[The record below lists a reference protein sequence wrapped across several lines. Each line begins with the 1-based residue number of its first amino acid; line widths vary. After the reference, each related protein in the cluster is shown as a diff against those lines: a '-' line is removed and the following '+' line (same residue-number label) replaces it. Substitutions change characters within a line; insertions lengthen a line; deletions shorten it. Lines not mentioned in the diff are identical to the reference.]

1 MGTIYAMVA
10 RWAKFRVR
18 AKSIFGYFAAFLSG
32 TEHGNR
38 ASAFTGNWSQ
48 FAGWSIGSAAAVV
61 VGLLSAITLLNPFGN
76 FPIGSQTSR
85 FAHSNQ
91 RYNYPTIVRSHEFD
105 SAVFGSSTSRL
116 LEPSLLDA
124 MLGGRFANF
133 SMDAGTAW
141 EQYRLAKL
149 FLAHTPAPRTLIL
162 SLDPFSWCNPR
173 ADEQRV
179 TFRLF
184 PESFYDETRLNDF
197 ADILN
202 LEISDVLIRTVGMKI
217 GAREPKFDRSGFGD
231 FTPGEVNYNPA
242 RAQELVRGDPE
253 VGRPVRQV
261 KFSPQKLA
269 AMAFPALEWLEELL
283 VHTPDATRVIFMRM
297 PVHVAD
303 QAAPG
308 SIEAATQNE
317 CYRRVDV
324 LARQHRVYHFDM
336 QFPSPITETDTN
348 YWDRRH
354 FRLPIARLTA
364 GEMARALSRGTSSEI
379 LRVISQPR

>member
-1 MGTIYAMVA
+1 MAA
-10 RWAKFRVR
+10 RWAKFRLGAR
-18 AKSIFGYFAAFLSG
+18 SIFEYFTAFLSG
-32 TEHGNR
+32 AGEDSR
-38 ASAFTGNWSQ
+38 ANTLTGNWSR

-61 VGLLSAITLLNPFGN
+61 VGLVAAVTLLNPFGN
-76 FPIGSQTSR
+76 FPSGGQTTR

-91 RYNYPTIVRSHEFD
+91 RYNYPTIIRSHDFD

-124 MLGGRFANF
+124 ILEGRFANF

-141 EQYRLAKL
+141 EQYRLIKL
-149 FLAHTPAPRTLIL
+149 FLAHTPGPRTLIL
-162 SLDPFSWCNPR
+162 SLDPFAWCNPR
-173 ADEQRV
+173 ADEQRA

-184 PESFYDETRLNDF
+184 PESFYDENRLNDF

-242 RAQELVRGDPE
+242 RAHELVRGDQAARGPA
-253 VGRPVRQV
+253 RKV
-261 KFSPQKLA
+261 KLSPQRLA
-269 AMAFPALEWLEELL
+269 SMTFPALGWLEEILAL
-283 VHTPDATRVIFMRM
+283 TPDTTRVVFVRM

-308 SIEAATQNE
+308 SIEAVTQNE
-317 CYRRVDV
+317 CYRRVEV
-324 LARQHRVYHFDM
+324 LAREHGVYNFNM

-354 FRLPIARLTA
+354 FRLPIARLTV
-364 GEMARALSRGTSSEI
+364 GEMARALSKGTSSDI
-379 LRVISQPR
+379 LRVISQPG